1 MSSAKAALES
11 DTRVHTFLESPMVLP
26 HAYSYLQA
34 FFSVQVLAYE
44 AGRKGKIR
52 VNTISAGNC
61 FFFFSF
67 PKKVNKPTSGNLA
80 EQNLHLG
87 TSLIYKIRR

>member
-34 FFSVQVLAYE
+34 FFFLFRFLLMKQVEKAKSE
-44 AGRKGKIR
+44 
-52 VNTISAGNC
+52 
-61 FFFFSF
+61 
-67 PKKVNKPTSGNLA
+67 
-80 EQNLHLG
+80 
-87 TSLIYKIRR
+87 

>member
-34 FFSVQVLAYE
+34 FFLFRFLLMKQVEKAKSE
-44 AGRKGKIR
+44 
-52 VNTISAGNC
+52 
-61 FFFFSF
+61 
-67 PKKVNKPTSGNLA
+67 
-80 EQNLHLG
+80 
-87 TSLIYKIRR
+87 